1 MHCQGSPVQLLCVT
15 SDLSPCFHLHLHY
28 IRSQTTGS
36 PICATLDHSLEV
48 IFSFWCTHPHQIISF
63 SQAHKLRVLCMHQIR
78 THQVGFKRKK
88 KWSTKGPLHVCN
100 APCQDWCPN
109 LITAQLGSSFFSSW
123 PAVGP
128 YSILGTDNRP
138 VGLIFFLFLACSR
151 PLVGSR
157 SIGPTDNRPSGLIN
171 FYLFIYFVF
180 VRGPQSGPFKF
191 LARF

>member
-1 MHCQGSPVQLLCVT
+1 VKYKRTNSRLQRAMSGLVPQPNNRPIGLL
-15 SDLSPCFHLHLHY
+15 
-28 IRSQTTGS
+28 
-36 PICATLDHSLEV
+36 
-48 IFSFWCTHPHQIISF
+48 
-63 SQAHKLRVLCMHQIR
+63 
-78 THQVGFKRKK
+78 
-88 KWSTKGPLHVCN
+88 
-100 APCQDWCPN
+100 
-109 LITAQLGSSFFSSW
+109 FFSSW

-128 YSILGTDNRP
+128 YSILGTDNRL